1 MGKVFLIGS
10 MLLFGLGV
18 AVGVGAILAIAN
30 VREIQKQE
38 KEK

>member
-1 MGKVFLIGS
+1 MGKVFLFGS

-18 AVGVGAILAIAN
+18 AVGVGAILAIVN